1 MGSKEKSLPGFCKNN
16 RGVKWKYRRRDSLS
30 HHTSPDDIENMTNA
44 ARCVLNAIKTGE
56 KIYVFGDYDADGVC
70 SMAILF
76 LLLSHL
82 KNEIGSKS
90 EITIRA
96 PRRLSEGY
104 GISQKAVDEVEEGL
118 LLLITESRPCRKLL
132 RLKRRVLQ

>member
-1 MGSKEKSLPGFCKNN
+1 MK
-16 RGVKWKYRRRDSLS
+16 
-30 HHTSPDDIENMTNA
+30 NA
-44 ARCVLNAIKTGE
+44 ANRVLDAIKTGE

-82 KNEIGSKS
+82 KEKLDSKS
-90 EITIRA
+90 EITIRP

-104 GISQKAVDEVEEGL
+104 GISQKAVDEVG
-118 LLLITESRPCRKLL
+118 
-132 RLKRRVLQ
+132 